1 MTQFRFLGYSTWSC
15 EGCNYQNLGGAGPR
29 VSAEEENED
38 RRLVPSLPGG
48 HCKLLPL
55 KDLMS

>member
-1 MTQFRFLGYSTWSC
+1 MTQFRLLGYSTWNCESC
-15 EGCNYQNLGGAGPR
+15 NDLSLGGAEPR
-29 VSAEEENED
+29 VSAEEGNED
-38 RRLVPSLPGG
+38 RGLAPSLPGG